1 MGGPCGLLMLDI
13 LLADLVVVIHVGFVV
28 FVVFGGLL
36 VWRWPWV
43 AWFHVPAVCWGVGI
57 EWMGGMCPLTPLEN
71 WLRSR
76 AGESTYET
84 DFVVQYLLP
93 FLYPTSLT
101 RSAQFVLGSAVLAVN
116 VLAYA
121 LHWRRHQGGAM

>member
-1 MGGPCGLLMLDI
+1 MLDI
-13 LLADLVVVIHVGFVV
+13 LLADLVVVVHVV
-28 FVVFGGLL
+28 FVLFVVLGGPL
-36 VWRWPWV
+36 VGRWPWV

-76 AGESTYET
+76 AGESTYEI
-84 DFVVQYLLP
+84 DFVGRYFLP
-93 FLYPTSLT
+93 FLYPTGLT
-101 RSAQFVLGSAVLAVN
+101 RSTQFALGSAVLAVN

-121 LHWRRHQGGAM
+121 RLWRRHSSGAM

>member
-1 MGGPCGLLMLDI
+1 MLDI
-13 LLADLVVVIHVGFVV
+13 LLADLVVVIHVVFVV

-84 DFVVQYLLP
+84 DFVVRYLLP
-93 FLYPTSLT
+93 FLYPTGLT

-121 LHWRRHQGGAM
+121 LYWRRHQGGAI